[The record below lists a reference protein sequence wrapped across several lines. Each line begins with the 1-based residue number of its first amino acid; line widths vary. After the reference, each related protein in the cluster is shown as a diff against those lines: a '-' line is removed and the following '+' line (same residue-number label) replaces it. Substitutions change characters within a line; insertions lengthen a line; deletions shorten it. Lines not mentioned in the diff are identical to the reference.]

1 MKQHIDGSALRT
13 NRVHAGYSSVD
24 ALAAEVGWGK
34 SQLYRIEQGRRRASR
49 ELYEAILA
57 ALDLTEGD
65 LLIEPG
71 SERAT

>member
-1 MKQHIDGSALRT
+1 MRQRIDGSALRT
-13 NRVHAGYSSVD
+13 SRICAGYSSVE

-34 SQLYRIEQGRRRASR
+34 SQIYRIEQGRRRASR

-57 ALDLTEGD
+57 ALDLAEGD
-65 LLIEPG
+65 LLLEPG